1 MKHLRLFEEF
11 NTINLG
17 NLVEMGTD
25 VTLGTDVTQIEI
37 DGFPVKIFNQKDVS
51 GHKSI
56 YIIIL
61 VIGSGSSGSSGVNP
75 QCFSELDDAKNHIS
89 YLINLYQNP
98 TDGEPLILK
107 GRDSFVIKK
116 TILDAIFLKSE
127 EEGGA
132 MDKIVSPKEIY
143 SFLEKNLRPITL
155 CYTNI
160 LPNLFKGIGKGKMNE
175 RVIQDEL
182 LNLQR
187 ELKYD
192 DKVRAKEA
200 IARWGRFINPMRL
213 SPEGKNNFQMWIE
226 SSDGRKYGD
235 IIKDFESMQT
245 N

>member
-11 NTINLG
+11 NVG
-17 NLVEMGTD
+17 NLYVFD
-25 VTLGTDVTQIEI
+25 KDVTQIEI
-37 DGFPVKIFNQKDVS
+37 DGFPVKIVNREDVS
-51 GHKSI
+51 GLKSI
-56 YIIIL
+56 YNIIIVSKGAQL
-61 VIGSGSSGSSGVNP
+61 DSL
-75 QCFSELDDAKNHIS
+75 CFSELDDAKNHIS
-89 YLINLYQNP
+89 HLINLYQNP
-98 TDGEPLILK
+98 TDGGPLILK
-107 GRDSFVIKK
+107 DRDSFIIKK
-116 TILDAIFLKSE
+116 TILDLVDVKSE

-160 LPNLFKGIGKGKMNE
+160 LPNKFKGLGKGKMNE
-175 RVIQDEL
+175 RNIQDEL

-200 IARWGRFINPMRL
+200 IARWIRFINPMRL

-235 IIKDFESMQT
+235 IIKEFELMKI